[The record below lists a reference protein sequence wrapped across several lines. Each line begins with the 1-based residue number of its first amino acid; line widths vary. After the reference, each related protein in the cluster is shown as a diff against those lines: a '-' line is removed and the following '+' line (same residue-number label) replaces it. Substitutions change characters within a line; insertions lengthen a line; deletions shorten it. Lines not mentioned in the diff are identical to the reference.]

1 MIDTTFERFRYHKP
15 LPNFYKI
22 ENPKNPKSEI
32 SDDLLLELNE
42 LVKKYDFS
50 GISYSKLT
58 DEFKKDF
65 DISFDNVFIFKF
77 LMGDD
82 LIEMN
87 RSDEKCRLMDDEF
100 QDYGV
105 HVYEF
110 ADFLRKNGF
119 QADLI
124 HPLADDLSMRAIA
137 MQSNDCVITQS
148 NMCLFKEG
156 INVGF
161 FMIHTSIDNLPFKSE
176 NEMLWVKDFCS
187 TCGVCIERCPEDA
200 FDEDGKFLRK
210 LCTAHREGCN
220 DCLLRCPFYKRGYDK
235 VKKRYERM
243 KKRQNNEG

>member
-22 ENPKNPKSEI
+22 ENPKDYKSEI
-32 SDDLLLELNE
+32 SDELLVELNE
-42 LVKKYDFS
+42 LAKKYDFT
-50 GISYSKLT
+50 GLSYSKLSE
-58 DEFKKDF
+58 DFKNEFNID
-65 DISFDNVFIFKF
+65 FDNVIIFRF

-82 LIEMN
+82 LIEMKP
-87 RSDEKCRLMDDEF
+87 SDEKCRLMDDEF
-100 QDYGV
+100 QEYGI

-119 QADLI
+119 RADLI

-137 MQSNDCVITQS
+137 MQSNDCVITRS

-156 INVGF
+156 ITAGF
-161 FMIHTSIDNLPFKSE
+161 FMIHTSIENLPFKSE
-176 NEMLWVKDFCS
+176 NDMLWVSDFCS
-187 TCGVCIERCPEDA
+187 TCGVCIERCPEGA
-200 FDEDGKFLRK
+200 FDENERFIRK
-210 LCTAHREGCN
+210 LCIAHREGCN

-243 KKRQNNEG
+243 VKR

>member
-22 ENPKNPKSEI
+22 ENPQDYKSEI
-32 SDDLLLELNE
+32 SDDLLAELNE
-42 LVKKYDFS
+42 LAKKYDFT
-50 GISYSKLT
+50 GISYSKLS
-58 DEFKKDF
+58 DEFKKEFSID
-65 DISFDNVFIFKF
+65 FDNVIIFKF

-82 LIEMN
+82 LIEMG
-87 RSDEKCRLMDDEF
+87 RSVEKCRMMDDEF
-100 QDYGV
+100 QDYGM

-119 QADLI
+119 KADLI

-137 MQSNDCVITQS
+137 MQSNDCVITRS
-148 NMCLFKEG
+148 NMCLFRDG
-156 INVGF
+156 ISVGF
-161 FMIHTSIDNLPFKSE
+161 FMIHTSIENLPFKSE
-176 NEMLWVKDFCS
+176 NEMLWVEDFCS
-187 TCGVCIERCPEDA
+187 TCGVCIDRCPEDA

-235 VKKRYERM
+235 VKKRYDRM
-243 KKRQNNEG
+243 VKK